1 MYKLANL
8 GIQKSRRFQFYS
20 DSLKLG
26 ERVNAEIWGSPGS
39 RQLLHLQQFPKILKK
54 IWTLLYFELVSSF
67 LDFSLLIFGLWILK
81 SLPALWVTVNRLVL
95 AHFNVLTNPILS

>member
-1 MYKLANL
+1 MY
-8 GIQKSRRFQFYS
+8 IFYF
-20 DSLKLG
+20 KF
-26 ERVNAEIWGSPGS
+26 VIIIFII
-39 RQLLHLQQFPKILKK
+39 LLHLQQFPKILKK

-81 SLPALWVTVNRLVL
+81 RLSALWVTINRLVF